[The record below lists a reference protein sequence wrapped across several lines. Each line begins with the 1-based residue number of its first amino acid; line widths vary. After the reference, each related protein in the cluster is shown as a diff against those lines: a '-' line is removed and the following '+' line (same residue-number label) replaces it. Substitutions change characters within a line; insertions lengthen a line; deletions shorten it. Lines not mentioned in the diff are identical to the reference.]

1 MTIVI
6 QKLSKV
12 TKISITNP
20 NHKALLGSL
29 SQQIQTGLLGKCF
42 IRSQIFC
49 FNWKEECLTVFFLPL
64 TWNKL
69 LKPKLQQ
76 LYPLLLAK
84 LFFIVV
90 RNLTVNLQNAS
101 SLRYPRASSTFP
113 VACDPSGQL
122 GHQLLLLRWP
132 CKRPALLSASSPAE
146 SRAGQGPTSSQMS

>member
-1 MTIVI
+1 MKTLLESHCPYMTIVI

-84 LFFIVV
+84 LFF
-90 RNLTVNLQNAS
+90 T
-101 SLRYPRASSTFP
+101 
-113 VACDPSGQL
+113 
-122 GHQLLLLRWP
+122 LLLL
-132 CKRPALLSASSPAE
+132 E
-146 SRAGQGPTSSQMS
+146 I